1 MTYRDYLVECPDGR
15 TLEVAT
21 LGEASGRTVVFHHG
35 TPGSAKLVHMLS
47 PLLEHGDYFFVTTSR
62 AGYARST
69 RQEGR
74 DVAAVVG
81 DVATALGHL
90 GRRDYV
96 AVGWSGGG
104 PHALA
109 CAALDAPRCRG
120 AVSLAGVAPAEADI
134 DWTEGMGPENVEEFE
149 LAKQGGPAY
158 EAKMHDVAAAFAGA
172 TAENVIE
179 LFGGLLSEVDK
190 EALSDDVGRAEFA
203 EALSYGLRE
212 QWRGFCD
219 DDQALLRPWGFD
231 VAAIAVPVSVWYGDQ
246 DLMVPAAHGAW
257 LGATIPTATLHHHPA
272 EGHVSVVTRRFA
284 ELAAVLD
291 GLLAS
296 GVA

>member
-21 LGEASGRTVVFHHG
+21 LGEPSSRTVVFHHG
-35 TPGSAKLVHMLS
+35 TPGSAKLVTALA
-47 PLLEHGDYFFVTTSR
+47 PLLEHGDYFIVTTSR

-69 RQEGR
+69 RQAGR
-74 DVAAVVG
+74 DVAAVVA

-90 GRRDYV
+90 GRGEYV

-120 AVSLAGVAPAEADI
+120 AVSLAGVAPMEADI

-149 LAKQGGPAY
+149 LAKQGGPEY
-158 EAKMHDVAAAFAGA
+158 EEKLQQMAAAFAEA
-172 TAENVIE
+172 TPENVIE

-190 EALSDDVGRAEFA
+190 AALADDVERADFA
-203 EALSYGLRE
+203 EALSYGLRG
-212 QWRGFCD
+212 QWRGFFD
-219 DDQALLRPWGFD
+219 DDQAMLHPWGFD
-231 VAAIAVPVSVWYGDQ
+231 PAAIAVPVSVWYGDQ
-246 DLMVPAAHGAW
+246 DLMVPATHGAW
-257 LGATIPTATLHHHPA
+257 LGATIPTATLHHHPE
-272 EGHVSVVTRRFA
+272 EGHISVVTNRQG
-284 ELAAVLD
+284 ELATTLE
-291 GLLAS
+291 GLFGGA
-296 GVA
+296 AA